1 MENKIFGRVNAENNQ
16 IVDVLY
22 SSDGTVVTRISGAT
36 TVYPINSSL
45 SAAYEHA
52 NGIQLSI
59 EDAQKLGLEIE

>member
-1 MENKIFGRVNAENNQ
+1 MENKIFGRINLENNQ

-22 SSDGTVVTRISGAT
+22 STDGSSVTKIDGAT
-36 TVYPINSSL
+36 TIYPVNSSL

-59 EDAQKLGLEIE
+59 ADAQKLGLEIE